1 MKLTVI
7 IVSYKVRF
15 YLEQCLMAVQK
26 AIKDIDAEIYVVD
39 NHSDDG
45 TVEYIGNK
53 FPDIHLICSNH
64 NLGFSRANNIAIRQ
78 SKGEYVL
85 LLNPDTIVGEHTIAD
100 VLAFM
105 DEHPKAG
112 GAGIKML
119 NADGTKARESRR
131 GVPTVATSFYKMS
144 GLCAMRPQSRRFG
157 RYYMGYLPWDKPS
170 RIDIISGAFC
180 MLRRSALDKVG
191 LLDQDYFMYGED
203 IDLSYR
209 LLKGGYE
216 NWFVPAT
223 MLHYKGESAHK
234 SSFRYVHVFYN
245 AMLIFFRKH
254 YGNKAAFVTLPIK
267 AAIIFKATITL
278 FKMQMSSV
286 KKNLGFFLPNA
297 GSYARY
303 IFIGTRASIERC
315 KAICNKRGIEAEFV
329 EGTEQTMPDGHGNM
343 TITDTERVN
352 VVYDTDAF
360 SYDSIFKIFQEH
372 SKPNV
377 SIGTYSPK
385 TNIIITDK
393 EIIA

>member
-1 MKLTVI
+1 MKLSVI

-26 AIKDIDAEIYVVD
+26 AIKGVDAEIYVVD

-45 TVEYIGNK
+45 TVEYIGSR
-53 FPDIHLICSNH
+53 FPDVNLICSNH
-64 NLGFSRANNIAIRQ
+64 NHGFSRANNIAIRQ
-78 SKGEYVL
+78 CKGEYVL
-85 LLNPDTIVGEHTIAD
+85 LLNPDTIVGERTIKD
-100 VLAFM
+100 VLEFM
-105 DEHPKAG
+105 DAHPKAG

-119 NADGTKARESRR
+119 NVDGTKAMESRR
-131 GVPTVATSFYKMS
+131 GVPTVSTSFYKMS
-144 GLCAMRPQSRRFG
+144 GLCALRPQSRRFG
-157 RYYMGYLPWDKPS
+157 RYYMGYLPWDRAS
-170 RIDIISGAFC
+170 QIDIISGAFC

-191 LLDQDYFMYGED
+191 LLDEDFFMYGED

-216 NWFVPAT
+216 NWYIPAT

-254 YGNKAAFVTLPIK
+254 YGNKAAFVSLPIK
-267 AAIIFKATITL
+267 AAIVVKATITL
-278 FKMQMSSV
+278 VKMQMSSI
-286 KKNLGFFLPNA
+286 KKSLGFFLPNT
-297 GSYARY
+297 GSYAHY
-303 IFIGTRASIERC
+303 VFIGTRESIERC
-315 KAICNKRGIEAEFV
+315 QAICRRRGIEAEFV
-329 EGTEQTMPDGHGNM
+329 EGTEQTLPEGHSSM
-343 TITDTERVN
+343 QLSDTERIN
-352 VVYDTDAF
+352 VVYDTEAY
-360 SYDSIFKIFQEH
+360 SYDSIFRIFQAH

-393 EIIA
+393 ENII